1 MKPRLQTSL
10 GQHLVLTPQLRQ
22 AIHLLQLSA
31 LELEAELAAAVESN
45 PLLDWAEPEP
55 LRTAIPSA
63 DDRIHDEN
71 RGDSMLDDGMLDNS
85 VLRDRMDDDGTREE
99 TRRDEGL
106 RDASDG
112 SESAYPDT
120 TPVDDLAPW
129 TRGDESW
136 QQRVGP
142 SSDGDGDEGDAA
154 ERIAEPQSLQD
165 HLQWQ
170 LHLTH
175 LSARDRRI
183 GMAVIDAI
191 DDDGYLRETLDALR
205 EALQPDVLA
214 SHDELLT
221 VLRQLQQFDPAGVG
235 ARDLGECLAL
245 QLAPLPDTTP
255 GKALALQITGG
266 PIDRLPKVGIEGIAA
281 ELHCPATDVAT
292 ALHLLRS
299 LDPRPGAQIGSLP
312 VDTYITPDCV
322 IWRQKGVW
330 QVALA
335 VGRAPRLTIHRGYEQ
350 MIGHAGASDAGYL
363 RGRLQE
369 ARWLLRNIEARGETL
384 LKVVRCLIRQQSGF
398 LEFGAQALRPLTLR
412 EVAGEVGLHESTVSR
427 AIARKYVRT
436 PRGTVALRSFFA
448 SGIDSDG
455 GGETSS
461 VAIQTMIRRL
471 IDAENPR
478 KPLSDARLAESL
490 KATGVPVARRTV
502 AKYREAMGIASSQ
515 DRVRI
520 A

>member
-31 LELEAELAAAVESN
+31 LELDAELAEAVESN

-55 LRTAIPSA
+55 IRTS
-63 DDRIHDEN
+63 
-71 RGDSMLDDGMLDNS
+71 SS
-85 VLRDRMDDDGTREE
+85 T
-99 TRRDEGL
+99 
-106 RDASDG
+106 ASDG
-112 SESAYPDT
+112 GQREDGDGGDHAPADDT
-120 TPVDDLAPW
+120 PPW
-129 TRGDESW
+129 TRSDEPWQPRAGASSEGDEEES
-136 QQRVGP
+136 
-142 SSDGDGDEGDAA
+142 DAA
-154 ERIAEPQSLQD
+154 ERIAEPQTLQD

-175 LSARDRRI
+175 LSPRDRRI
-183 GMAVIDAI
+183 GLAVIDAI
-191 DDDGYLRETLDALR
+191 DDDGYLRESLDALR
-205 EALQPDVLA
+205 DALQPDLLV
-214 SHDELLT
+214 SHDELLA
-221 VLRQLQQFDPAGVG
+221 VLHQLQAFDPAGVG

-245 QLAPLPDTTP
+245 QLAPLPDDTP
-255 GKALALQITGG
+255 GRALALRIATG

-281 ELHCPATDVAT
+281 ELHCPALEVTL
-292 ALHLLRS
+292 ALQLLRS

-312 VDTYITPDCV
+312 ADTYITPDCV
-322 IWRQKGVW
+322 IWRQQGIW
-330 QVALA
+330 RVALA
-335 VGRAPRLTIHRGYEQ
+335 TSRAPRLTIHRGYEQ

-384 LKVVRCLIRQQSGF
+384 LKVVRCLVRQQSGF

-448 SGIDSDG
+448 SGIDTAG

-461 VAIQTMIRRL
+461 IAIQSMIRRL

-490 KATGVPVARRTV
+490 KTDGVPVARRTV